1 MVNAAFIALGGANPG
16 LLSLAAVDY
25 GRTRSGGSYRRR
37 MQEMDAEENRR
48 RQEHEARRRRDAR
61 YVPADVRGLDP
72 EEEGWLIDEIVA
84 ARSLEEQIAATEL
97 ALKGARR
104 DMKRSAYDLGLS
116 VEEDGWLI
124 DDIHDGV
131 YVARCE
137 DDLRDLRSRLW
148 IEMQINNTEG
158 RP

>member
-1 MVNAAFIALGGANPG
+1 MVNAAFISLAGANPG
-16 LLSLAAVDY
+16 LLPLAAIDF
-25 GRTRSGGSYRRR
+25 GRTRSGGASVQAMDEEERRR
-37 MQEMDAEENRR
+37 HE
-48 RQEHEARRRRDAR
+48 EHEARRRRDAR
-61 YVPADVRGLDP
+61 YVPVDVQGLHP

-137 DDLRDLRSRLW
+137 DERRDLRTRLW